1 MLALALA
8 GGCVDVI
15 SYIGLGKVFTAN
27 MTGNT
32 VLLAV
37 ALVKGTGAD
46 AARSA
51 VALGGFS
58 VGVAIGLLL
67 IAPGHV
73 PWPRRAR
80 RALLFE
86 LIALIALLVLWAA
99 IGVHTIRYPLI
110 AIGGVAMG
118 SQSAAVRASD
128 VRGVNTTYM
137 TSTLLNAIAG
147 AVQRLRDTPGKVENG
162 PSLPGAAWL
171 TYGAGALI
179 GGFAVNTW
187 NAGAVAIALASVA
200 AVCLPLRPSAT
211 PS

>member
-1 MLALALA
+1 LLALALA

-37 ALVKGTGAD
+37 ALVKGSGAD

-58 VGVAIGLLL
+58 AGAAVGLLL
-67 IAPGHV
+67 IASGDV

-80 RALLFE
+80 RAFLFE
-86 LIALIALLVLWAA
+86 LLALIALLVLWAA
-99 IGVHTIRYPLI
+99 VGVPAIRYPLI
-110 AIGGVAMG
+110 AIGAAAMG

-147 AVQRLRDTPGKVENG
+147 AVQRFRDTPRNVDHG

-179 GGFAVNTW
+179 GGFAVNSW
-187 NAGAVAIALASVA
+187 GAGAVAIALASVA
-200 AVCLPLRPSAT
+200 AVCLPFRPRAT